1 MQKKADFEKAI
12 KTRYPE
18 QTVIAIAKDKKGRPN
33 PITLGWTMLASGE
46 PPIML
51 IAVYKGHYSIGALRH
66 SKCFTL
72 SYPSSKMAEAAL
84 FFGSHSGRNCDK
96 FAEFKKCKTNPAK
109 KINSVLLTDGVAN
122 FECKVLG
129 EKLTGDHIVFAGK
142 IVASY
147 VNTKKSKRLF
157 TIAPGHKMGAF

>member
-18 QTVIAIAKDKKGRPN
+18 QVVIAIAKDKKGRPN
-33 PITLGWTMLASGE
+33 PITLGWTMLASGD

-66 SKCFTL
+66 YKCFTL
-72 SYPSSKMAEAAL
+72 SYPSSKMANAAL
-84 FFGSHSGRNCDK
+84 FFGSHSGRACDK
-96 FAEFKKCKTNPAK
+96 FAEFKKCKTSPAK
-109 KINSVLLTDGVAN
+109 KIDSVLLEDAVAN

-129 EKLTGDHIVFAGK
+129 QRLAGDHIIFAGQV
-142 IVASY
+142 VASY
-147 VNTKKSKRLF
+147 VNPKNTKRLF
-157 TIAPGHKMGAF
+157 TIAPGHKMGTF